1 MSEEFFSKVRID
13 IEEQRKL
20 LSTFATRTD
29 VSQNDKAILLKAE
42 YYLLRLSHVFYINK
56 IDSAL
61 FRIRESQNAFP
72 ELHGKT
78 RSLSLRNHYEGII
91 RLLAT
96 IQSELV
102 SNTFDKSNDNFDDDG
117 FY

>member
-1 MSEEFFSKVRID
+1 LSEEFFSKVRID
-13 IEEQRKL
+13 IEEQKRA
-20 LSTFATRTD
+20 LSTFATRID

-42 YYLLRLSHVFYINK
+42 YYLLRLSRVLYVNK

-61 FRIRESQNAFP
+61 FRIKESQNAFP

-78 RSLSLRNHYEGII
+78 NSLFLRNHYEGVI

-102 SNTFDKSNDNFDDDG
+102 SNTVDKNDEKVDDNEL
-117 FY
+117 Y

>member
-13 IEEQRKL
+13 IEEQKRV
-20 LSTFATRTD
+20 LSEFATRTD

-42 YYLLRLSHVFYINK
+42 YYLLRLSRVLYVNK

-61 FRIRESQNAFP
+61 FRLRESQNAFP

-78 RSLSLRNHYEGII
+78 RSLLLKNHYEGIM
-91 RLLAT
+91 RLIAI

-102 SNTFDKSNDNFDDDG
+102 SIPADKNNENVNA
-117 FY
+117 

>member
-1 MSEEFFSKVRID
+1 MSEEFFSKVRLE
-13 IEEQRKL
+13 IEEQKNV
-20 LSTFATRTD
+20 LSTFATSTD
-29 VSQNDKAILLKAE
+29 ISQNDKAILLKAE
-42 YYLLRLSHVFYINK
+42 YYLLRLSRVLYVNK
-56 IDSAL
+56 INSAL

-78 RSLSLRNHYEGII
+78 RSLLLRDHYQEIM

-102 SNTFDKSNDNFDDDG
+102 DKNDENVALV
-117 FY
+117 

>member
-13 IEEQRKL
+13 IEEQKGA
-20 LSTFATRTD
+20 LSTFVTRTD
-29 VSQNDKAILLKAE
+29 VSQNDRAILLKAE
-42 YYLLRLSHVFYINK
+42 YYLLRLSRVLYVNK

-78 RSLSLRNHYEGII
+78 RSLLLRDHYQEIM

-102 SNTFDKSNDNFDDDG
+102 DKNDENVALV
-117 FY
+117 

>member
-13 IEEQRKL
+13 IEEQKRA

-42 YYLLRLSHVFYINK
+42 YYLLRLSRVLYVNK

-78 RSLSLRNHYEGII
+78 RSLLLRNHYEGIM
-91 RLLAT
+91 RLIAI

-102 SNTFDKSNDNFDDDG
+102 SIAADKNNENVNA
-117 FY
+117 

>member
-13 IEEQRKL
+13 IEEQKRA
-20 LSTFATRTD
+20 LSTFATHTD

-42 YYLLRLSHVFYINK
+42 YYLLRLSRVLYVNK

-72 ELHGKT
+72 ELHSKT
-78 RSLSLRNHYEGII
+78 KNLLLKNHYEKII
-91 RLLAT
+91 RLLVK
-96 IQSELV
+96 IQSELA
-102 SNTFDKSNDNFDDDG
+102 SFTANKNDENMHDKL
-117 FY
+117 

>member
-1 MSEEFFSKVRID
+1 MFITGNLCPKNFFSNVRID
-13 IEEQRKL
+13 IEEQRRV

-42 YYLLRLSHVFYINK
+42 YYLLRLSRVLYVNK

-78 RSLSLRNHYEGII
+78 RSLLLRNHYQEII

-96 IQSELV
+96 IQFE
-102 SNTFDKSNDNFDDDG
+102 
-117 FY
+117 